1 MTAGVFAEVIDNQ
14 FITSYGNFFKK
25 IMARDSFGSRFGALV
40 AMAGSAVGLGNLWR
54 FPYLVGENGGA
65 AFIIVYILLS
75 FLICLPIFIS
85 EFVVGRRSQKN
96 AYAAFRDLS
105 GGSAWRWVGL
115 FTIIVPLIVL
125 SYYSVIGG
133 WSIDYLLK
141 SFTFSFTGGE
151 SQSAMATMFTDMVS
165 STWTPL
171 LAHTGFLLV
180 TTLIVVVGIKDGI
193 EKFSKVMMPLLF
205 LIVISIAIYA
215 VTLPGA
221 KAGLNYLFNPDFS
234 KIDAQAISSA
244 LGQAFFSLSL
254 GFGTIMTYAS
264 YVDKNENIMFQ
275 STSSAVADL
284 MFALIAGVAIMPAV
298 FAFGIDPQSGP
309 GLVFETLPYV
319 FGQMPAG
326 GFIAILFFTA
336 LLVAALTS
344 SISMLEVAVA
354 FLVEEKKFSR
364 ITACVVLFLF
374 CWVIGAVCSLSFGPL
389 SDVQIGGRNLFDFFD
404 NLSSNILMTLGSLF
418 TVLFVGWR
426 LKKTDVY
433 EEFTNGGNLSRN
445 AKIFGVLWFLI
456 RYICPLAIIAIFISG
471 LL

>member
-1 MTAGVFAEVIDNQ
+1 
-14 FITSYGNFFKK
+14 
-25 IMARDSFGSRFGALV
+25 MARDSFGSRFGALV

-65 AFIIVYILLS
+65 AFIIIYILLS

-85 EFVVGRRSQKN
+85 EFVIGRRSQKN

-115 FTIIVPLIVL
+115 FTIIVPLVVL

-133 WSIDYLLK
+133 WSIDYLIK
-141 SFTFSFTGGE
+141 SLAFSFTNST
-151 SQSAMATMFTDMVS
+151 SQSAMSTLFTDFVS
-165 STWTPL
+165 STWAPL
-171 LAHTGFLLV
+171 FAHTGFLLA

-205 LIVISIAIYA
+205 VIVVVIAVYA

-221 KAGLNYLFNPDFS
+221 KAGLDYLFNPDFS
-234 KIDAQAISSA
+234 KITGKACAAA

-264 YVDKNENIMFQ
+264 YVDKKENILFQ
-275 STSSAVADL
+275 STATAVSDL

-298 FAFGIDPQSGP
+298 FAFGLNPQSGP
-309 GLVFETLPYV
+309 GLVFETLPFV

-326 GFIAILFFTA
+326 GIVAILFFLA

-354 FLVEEKKFSR
+354 YLVEEKKFSR
-364 ITACVVLFLF
+364 VWACVVLFVL
-374 CWVIGAVCSLSFGPL
+374 CWVVGAVCSLSFGPL
-389 SDVQIGGRNLFDFFD
+389 AGVKIGGGNLFDFFD

-418 TVLFVGWR
+418 TVIFVGWR

-433 EEFTNGGNLSRN
+433 DEFTNGGSLSRN
-445 AKIFGVLWFLI
+445 ARIFGVLWFLI
-456 RYICPLAIIAIFISG
+456 RYVAPLAIIIIFISG

>member
-1 MTAGVFAEVIDNQ
+1 M
-14 FITSYGNFFKK
+14 
-25 IMARDSFGSRFGALV
+25 RDSFGSRFGALV

-65 AFIIVYILLS
+65 AFIIVYIALV

-85 EFVVGRRSQKN
+85 EFIVGRRSQEN
-96 AYAAFRDLS
+96 AFAAFRDLS

-125 SYYSVIGG
+125 SYYCVIGG
-133 WSIDYLLK
+133 WSIEYLLK
-141 SFTFSFTGGE
+141 SLTFSFSGE
-151 SQSAMATMFTDMVS
+151 SQGTLSSMFSGFVT
-165 STWTPL
+165 STWGPL
-171 LAHTGFLLV
+171 AAHTGFLLA

-205 LIVISIAIYA
+205 VMVLAIAVYSI
-215 VTLPGA
+215 TLPGA
-221 KAGLNYLFNPDFS
+221 KAGIEYLFYPDFS
-234 KIDAQAISSA
+234 KLTGASVAAA

-264 YVDKNENIMFQ
+264 YVSRKENIMFQ
-275 STSSAVADL
+275 SAATAVSDL
-284 MFALIAGVAIMPAV
+284 MFALIAGTAIMPAV
-298 FAFGIDPQSGP
+298 FAFGIDPQAGP
-309 GLVFETLPYV
+309 GLIFETLPFV

-326 GFIAILFFTA
+326 GVIAILFFVA

-354 FLVEEKKFSR
+354 YLVEEKKFSR
-364 ITACVVLFLF
+364 LGACACLFAL

-389 SDVQIGGRNLFDFFD
+389 SHLRIAGGNIFDFFD
-404 NLSSNILMTLGSLF
+404 SMSSNVLMTLGSLF
-418 TVLFVGWR
+418 TVVFVGWR

-433 EEFTNGGNLSRN
+433 DEFTNGGTLKKN
-445 AKIFGVLWFLI
+445 AVFFKILWPVI
-456 RYICPLAIIAIFISG
+456 RFVAPLAVLIIFLSNILG
-471 LL
+471 

>member
-1 MTAGVFAEVIDNQ
+1 M
-14 FITSYGNFFKK
+14 S
-25 IMARDSFGSRFGALV
+25 RDSFGSRFGALV

-65 AFIIVYILLS
+65 AFIIIYILLS

-85 EFVVGRRSQKN
+85 EFVIGRRSQKN

-115 FTIIVPLIVL
+115 FTIIVPLVVL

-133 WSIDYLLK
+133 WSVEYLLK
-141 SFTFSFTGGE
+141 SVTFAFESA
-151 SQSAMATMFTDMVS
+151 SQSAMSTMFSDFVS
-165 STWTPL
+165 STWGPL
-171 LAHTGFLLV
+171 LVHTGFLLV

-205 LIVISIAIYA
+205 FMVLAIAIYSM
-215 VTLPGA
+215 TLPGA
-221 KAGLNYLFNPDFS
+221 KAGLDYLFNPDFS
-234 KIDAQAISSA
+234 KITGKACAAA

-264 YVDKNENIMFQ
+264 YVDKKENILFQ
-275 STSSAVADL
+275 STATAVSDL

-298 FAFGIDPQSGP
+298 FAFGLNPQSGP
-309 GLVFETLPYV
+309 GLVFETLPFV

-326 GFIAILFFTA
+326 GFVAILFFLA

-354 FLVEEKKFSR
+354 YLVEEKGFSR
-364 ITACVVLFLF
+364 VWACVVLFVV
-374 CWVIGAVCSLSFGPL
+374 CWVVGAVCSLSFGPL
-389 SDVQIGGRNLFDFFD
+389 SDVKIGGGNIFDFFD
-404 NLSSNILMTLGSLF
+404 NLSSNILMTLGSLL

-433 EEFTNGGNLSRN
+433 DEFTNGGTLSRN
-445 AKIFGVLWFLI
+445 AKLFGVLWFLI
-456 RYICPLAIIAIFISG
+456 RYICPLAIISIFVSG

>member
-1 MTAGVFAEVIDNQ
+1 M
-14 FITSYGNFFKK
+14 S
-25 IMARDSFGSRFGALV
+25 RDSFGSRFGALV

-65 AFIIVYILLS
+65 AFIIIYILLS

-115 FTIIVPLIVL
+115 FTVVVPLIVL

-133 WSIDYLLK
+133 WSVEYLIK
-141 SFTFSFTGGE
+141 SLTFSFTGSD
-151 SQSAMATMFTDMVS
+151 SQGAMSTMFMEFAS
-165 STWTPL
+165 STWTPIICHTVFL
-171 LAHTGFLLV
+171 LAS
-180 TTLIVVVGIKDGI
+180 TLIVVVGIKDGI
-193 EKFSKVMMPLLF
+193 EKFSKIMMPILF
-205 LIVISIAIYA
+205 FIVIGIAIYS

-221 KAGLNYLFNPDFS
+221 KAGLDYLFKPDFS
-234 KIDAQAISSA
+234 KIDASVCAAA

-254 GFGTIMTYAS
+254 GFGTILTYAS
-264 YVDKNENIMFQ
+264 YVDKKENPLFQ
-275 STSSAVADL
+275 STATAASDL
-284 MFALIAGVAIMPAV
+284 MFALVAGIAIMPAV
-298 FAFGIDPQSGP
+298 FAFGLNPQSGP

-326 GFIAILFFTA
+326 GFIAILFFVA

-354 FLVEEKKFSR
+354 YLVEEKKFSR
-364 ITACVVLFLF
+364 LAACMTLFAI
-374 CWVIGAVCSLSFGPL
+374 CWVVGALCSLSFGPL
-389 SDVQIGGRNLFDFFD
+389 SDLKIAGRTIFDFFD
-404 NLSSNILMTLGSLF
+404 NLSSNILMTLGSLL

-426 LKKTDVY
+426 MKKTDVY
-433 EEFTNGGNLSRN
+433 DEFTNGGSLSTN

-456 RYICPLAIIAIFISG
+456 RFVCPLAIISIFISG
-471 LL
+471 LVG

>member
-1 MTAGVFAEVIDNQ
+1 
-14 FITSYGNFFKK
+14 
-25 IMARDSFGSRFGALV
+25 MARDSFGSRFGAMV

-65 AFIIVYILLS
+65 AFIIVYIILS

-133 WSIDYLLK
+133 WSVDYMLK
-141 SFTFSFTGGE
+141 SFAFSFTGGE
-151 SQSAMATMFTDMVS
+151 SRSAMATMFSDMVS

-180 TTLIVVVGIKDGI
+180 TTLIVVIGIKDGI

-205 LIVISIAIYA
+205 FIVIAIAIYSL
-215 VTLPGA
+215 TLPGA
-221 KAGLNYLFNPDFS
+221 KAGVDYLFNPDFS
-234 KIDAQAISSA
+234 KINGQAIASA

-264 YVDKNENIMFQ
+264 YVDKKENIMFQ
-275 STSSAVADL
+275 STATAASDL

-298 FAFGIDPQSGP
+298 FAFGLNPQSGP

-326 GFIAILFFTA
+326 GFIAILFFVA

-354 FLVEEKKFSR
+354 YLVEEKKFSR
-364 ITACVVLFLF
+364 IGACGLLFVI
-374 CWVIGAVCSLSFGPL
+374 CWVVGALCSLSFGPL
-389 SDVQIGGRNLFDFFD
+389 SGVHIGGRSIFDFFD
-404 NLSSNILMTLGSLF
+404 NLSSNILMTLGSLL

-433 EEFTNGGNLSRN
+433 DEFTNGGTLSRN
-445 AKIFGVLWFLI
+445 AKIFGILWFLI
-456 RYICPLAIIAIFISG
+456 RYVCPIAVMTIFITG
-471 LL
+471 LFA

>member
-1 MTAGVFAEVIDNQ
+1 M
-14 FITSYGNFFKK
+14 K
-25 IMARDSFGSRFGALV
+25 RDSFGSRFGALV

-65 AFIIVYILLS
+65 AFIIVYMVFVFLL
-75 FLICLPIFIS
+75 CLPIFIS
-85 EFVVGRRSQKN
+85 EFVIGRRSQRN

-115 FTIIVPLIVL
+115 FTIIVPMIVL

-133 WSIDYLLK
+133 WSVEYLLK
-141 SFTFSFTGGE
+141 SITFSFTGDA
-151 SQSAMATMFTDMVS
+151 SQGAFHSMFTDFVS
-165 STWTPL
+165 STWAPL
-171 LAHTGFLLV
+171 AVHTVFLLV
-180 TTLIVVVGIKDGI
+180 TTLIVIVGIKDGI

-205 LIVISIAIYA
+205 FMVVAIAVYS
-215 VTLPGA
+215 VMLPGA
-221 KAGLNYLFNPDFS
+221 SAGLDYLFNPDFS
-234 KIDAQAISSA
+234 KITGKACAAA

-264 YVDKNENIMFQ
+264 YVSKKENILFQ
-275 STSSAVADL
+275 STATAVSDL

-298 FAFGIDPQSGP
+298 FAFGLDPQSGP
-309 GLVFETLPYV
+309 GLVFETLPFV
-319 FGQMPAG
+319 FGQMPVG
-326 GFIAILFFTA
+326 GVVAIFFFLA

-354 FLVEEKKFSR
+354 YLVEEKNFSR
-364 ITACVVLFLF
+364 VWACVLLFAV
-374 CWVIGAVCSLSFGPL
+374 CWVVGALCSLSFGPL
-389 SDVQIGGRNLFDFFD
+389 SDIRIAGGNIFDFFD
-404 NLSSNILMTLGSLF
+404 SLSSNILMTLGSLL

-433 EEFTNGGNLSRN
+433 DEFTNGGTLSRN
-445 AKIFGVLWFLI
+445 AKLFGMLWFLI
-456 RYICPLAIIAIFISG
+456 RYVCPLAIAAIFISG

>member
-1 MTAGVFAEVIDNQ
+1 MRE
-14 FITSYGNFFKK
+14 
-25 IMARDSFGSRFGALV
+25 SFGSRFGALV

-75 FLICLPIFIS
+75 FLICLPIFVC

-133 WSIDYLLK
+133 WSVDYLVK
-141 SFTFSFTGGE
+141 SLTFSFTGGE
-151 SQSAMATMFTDMVS
+151 TRSAIATMFTDMVS

-171 LAHTGFLLV
+171 FAHTAFLLA
-180 TTLIVVVGIKDGI
+180 TTLIVVIGIKDGI

-205 LIVISIAIYA
+205 VIVIIIAIYA

-221 KAGLNYLFNPDFS
+221 MAGIDYLFNPDFS
-234 KIDAQAISSA
+234 KINGQAIASA

-264 YVDKNENIMFQ
+264 YVDKKENALFQ
-275 STSSAVADL
+275 STATAVSDL
-284 MFALIAGVAIMPAV
+284 MFALIAGLAIMPAV
-298 FAFGIDPQSGP
+298 FAFGINPQSGP

-326 GFIAILFFTA
+326 GVIAILFFVA

-354 FLVEEKKFSR
+354 YLVEEKKFSR
-364 ITACVVLFLF
+364 VGACVLLFVV
-374 CWVIGAVCSLSFGPL
+374 CWIVGAVCSLSFGPL
-389 SDVQIGGRNLFDFFD
+389 SHVKIAGGNIFDFFD
-404 NLSSNILMTLGSLF
+404 NLSSNILMTLGSLL

-433 EEFTNGGNLSRN
+433 DEFTNGGELSRN
-445 AKIFGVLWFLI
+445 AKLFGVLWFLI
-456 RYICPLAIIAIFISG
+456 RYICPLAIIGIFLFGILG
-471 LL
+471 

>member
-1 MTAGVFAEVIDNQ
+1 MRE
-14 FITSYGNFFKK
+14 
-25 IMARDSFGSRFGALV
+25 SFGSRFGALV

-65 AFIIVYILLS
+65 AFIIIYIILS
-75 FLICLPIFIS
+75 FLICLPIFVS
-85 EFVVGRRSQKN
+85 EFVIGRRSQRN

-115 FTIIVPLIVL
+115 FTIMVPLIVL

-133 WSIDYLLK
+133 WSIEYLFK
-141 SFTFSFTGGE
+141 SMTFSFTAGDTQQE
-151 SQSAMATMFTDMVS
+151 MSTMFIGFVS
-165 STWTPL
+165 SPWTPL
-171 LAHTGFLLV
+171 VCHTLFLLATV
-180 TTLIVVVGIKDGI
+180 AIVVIGIKDGI
-193 EKFSKVMMPLLF
+193 EKFSKVMMPILF
-205 LIVISIAIYA
+205 FIVLAIAVYSL
-215 VTLPGA
+215 TLPGA
-221 KAGLNYLFNPDFS
+221 HKGVDYLFNPDFS
-234 KIDAQAISSA
+234 KIDAKACAAA

-264 YVDKNENIMFQ
+264 YVDKKENILFQ
-275 STSSAVADL
+275 STASAASDL

-319 FGQMPAG
+319 FSRMPAG
-326 GFIAILFFTA
+326 AVVAILFFVA

-354 FLVEEKKFSR
+354 YLVEEKKFSR
-364 ITACVVLFLF
+364 ISACVALFF
-374 CWVIGAVCSLSFGPL
+374 GCWIVGTLCSLSFGPL
-389 SDVQIGGRNLFDFFD
+389 SDIKIGGRTIFDFID
-404 NLSSNILMTLGSLF
+404 TLSSNVLMTLGSLM

-426 LKKTDVY
+426 LKKTDIY
-433 EEFTNGGNLSRN
+433 DEFTNGGELSTN
-445 AKIFGVLWFLI
+445 VKIFGVLWFLI
-456 RYICPLAIIAIFISG
+456 RYVCPVAIIAIFISG

>member
-1 MTAGVFAEVIDNQ
+1 M
-14 FITSYGNFFKK
+14 S
-25 IMARDSFGSRFGALV
+25 RDSFGSRFGALV

-65 AFIIVYILLS
+65 AFIIIYILLS

-85 EFVVGRRSQKN
+85 EFVIGRRSQKN

-115 FTIIVPLIVL
+115 FTIIVPLVVL

-133 WSIDYLLK
+133 WSVEYLLK
-141 SFTFSFTGGE
+141 SVTFAFESA
-151 SQSAMATMFTDMVS
+151 SQSAMSTMFSDFVS
-165 STWTPL
+165 STWGPL

-205 LIVISIAIYA
+205 FMVLAIAIYSM
-215 VTLPGA
+215 TLPGA
-221 KAGLNYLFNPDFS
+221 KAGLDYLFNPDFS
-234 KIDAQAISSA
+234 KITGKACAAA

-264 YVDKNENIMFQ
+264 YVDKKENILFQ
-275 STSSAVADL
+275 STATAVSDL

-298 FAFGIDPQSGP
+298 FAFGLNPQSGP
-309 GLVFETLPYV
+309 GLVFETLPFV

-326 GFIAILFFTA
+326 GFVAILFFLA

-354 FLVEEKKFSR
+354 YLVEEKGFSR
-364 ITACVVLFLF
+364 VWACVVLFVV
-374 CWVIGAVCSLSFGPL
+374 CWVVGAVCSLSFGPL
-389 SDVQIGGRNLFDFFD
+389 SDVNIGGGNIFDFFD
-404 NLSSNILMTLGSLF
+404 NLSSNILMTLGSLL

-433 EEFTNGGNLSRN
+433 DEFTNGGTLSRN
-445 AKIFGVLWFLI
+445 AKLFGVLWFLI
-456 RYICPLAIIAIFISG
+456 RYICPLAIISIFVSG

>member
-1 MTAGVFAEVIDNQ
+1 M
-14 FITSYGNFFKK
+14 S
-25 IMARDSFGSRFGALV
+25 RDSFGSRFGALV

-65 AFIIVYILLS
+65 AFIIVYIIFV

-115 FTIIVPLIVL
+115 FTVIVPLIVL
-125 SYYSVIGG
+125 SYYCVIGG
-133 WSIDYLLK
+133 WSIDYFIK
-141 SFTFSFTGGE
+141 SLSFSFTGGG
-151 SQSAMATMFTDMVS
+151 SQSAMSTMFNDMAT

-171 LAHTGFLLV
+171 ICHAGFLLATV
-180 TTLIVVVGIKDGI
+180 LIVMVGIKDGI
-193 EKFSKVMMPLLF
+193 EKFSKVMMPVLF
-205 LIVISIAIYA
+205 FIVIGIAIYS

-221 KAGLNYLFNPDFS
+221 KAGLDYLFNPDFS
-234 KIDAQAISSA
+234 KIDAKACAAA

-264 YVDKNENIMFQ
+264 YVDKKENALFQ
-275 STSSAVADL
+275 STATAVSDL
-284 MFALIAGVAIMPAV
+284 TFALIAGTAIMPAV

-326 GFIAILFFTA
+326 GFVAILFFLA

-354 FLVEEKKFSR
+354 FLVEEKGMSR
-364 ITACVVLFLF
+364 VAACMLLFVICLVV
-374 CWVIGAVCSLSFGPL
+374 GALCSLSFGPL
-389 SDVQIGGRNLFDFFD
+389 SDFKIAGRTIFDFFD
-404 NLSSNILMTLGSLF
+404 TLSSNVLMTLGSLL

-433 EEFTNGGNLSRN
+433 DEFTNGGTLSTN
-445 AKIFGVLWFLI
+445 ARIFGVLWFLI
-456 RYICPLAIIAIFISG
+456 RFVCPLAIIAIFISG
-471 LL
+471 LIG